1 MKKLAIIGASYLQEP
16 LIEKA
21 KIKGIETHVFAW
33 KTGDI
38 GERTADFF
46 YPISIVEKEK
56 ILEQCRKIGIDGVCT
71 IASDLAVITVNY
83 VAEKL
88 GLIGNTMECV
98 NVSTNKHNMR
108 LCFEKN
114 GDPSPK
120 SLKVKTVVDLENVE
134 LNYPVIVK
142 PVDRSGSRGIT
153 KVEAYEELED
163 AIEKARDQGFE
174 KCALIEEFATGEE
187 YSVEY
192 ISWKGKHTFLALTQK
207 YTTGA
212 PDFIETGHLEPAP
225 VDEITLE
232 RIQRVVSHALNS
244 LGIEY
249 GASHS
254 ELKISKNGD
263 IKLIE
268 IGGRMGGDNIGS
280 ALVKLSTGYDFL
292 DAVIDVALGKEPT
305 AQKTKND
312 CVGIHFIFS
321 QEDIECLKQLK
332 REHPDVLIEADI
344 HEITNHKITDSA
356 SRFGYFIFAAQDLDT
371 IKPYLPRKME
381 E

>member
-114 GDPSPK
+114 GDPSPR
-120 SLKVKTVVDLENVE
+120 SLKVKTIADLENVE

-153 KVEAYEELED
+153 KVEVYEELAD
-163 AIEKARDQGFE
+163 AIEKAKDQGFE

-192 ISWKGKHTFLALTQK
+192 ISWKGEHIFLALTQK

-225 VDEITLE
+225 VDKITLE
-232 RIQRVVSHALNS
+232 RIQGVVSHALNS

-305 AQKTKND
+305 AQKTKHD
-312 CVGIHFIFS
+312 CAGIHFIFS
-321 QEDIECLKQLK
+321 QEDIECLEQLK

-356 SRFGYFIFAAQDLDT
+356 SRFGYFIFAARDLDT